1 MTGKIKAVL
10 SLAAASLVGT
20 LAYRDAQA
28 ADDIEVL
35 GAVQGLSGTC
45 PNLRFSVG
53 GQPVSTDDGTDFDD
67 GECSDLKN
75 GTHVEVEGEHGTDG
89 VLLADDVDLDP
100 GG

>member
-1 MTGKIKAVL
+1 MKAVL

-45 PNLRFSVG
+45 PNLRFQVG

-67 GECSDLKN
+67 GKCTDLKN
-75 GTHVEVEGEHGTDG
+75 GTHVEVEGEKGTDG